1 MVSYRVH
8 TFLHKYVLPLLAVH
22 FRNQFENEL
31 FREPAHRLLEVRDR
45 RLNEIFGNDRVIRL
59 EYDMEWRHRWPDLTP
74 YDFFLLGYLKGKVF
88 SRPPHDVNM
97 LRQRILAQF
106 NALRNNLNFI
116 SIGTS

>member
-1 MVSYRVH
+1 M
-8 TFLHKYVLPLLAVH
+8 H

-31 FREPAHRLLEVRDR
+31 FREPGHRLLEVRDR

-59 EYDMEWRHRWPDLTP
+59 EYDMEWRTRWPDLTP
-74 YDFFLLGYLKGKVF
+74 YYFFLWGYLKGKVF

-116 SIGTS
+116 SI